1 MSEKAV
7 ESQKWGVEDEWSSLK
22 QEFKIQSA
30 SKDELMKLTGLQQV
44 KLEAMKTVQKLL
56 LEQQFKKQQRVVTTC
71 NFSFMGNPGTG
82 LYIGA

>member
-1 MSEKAV
+1 
-7 ESQKWGVEDEWSSLK
+7 
-22 QEFKIQSA
+22 
-30 SKDELMKLTGLQQV
+30 MKLTGLQQV